1 MQEDLVTAA
10 AFVEAELSGYHR
22 EDLSLRPGEVLAT
35 DPRPFVDPSCWA
47 YFRLIIEG
55 YALSSWRYY
64 RRIEKAKRVKIHNA
78 RLLEKSEGLSKQ
90 AFFEKHGFV
99 LLRHDTKM
107 TEEDWTTK
115 WVDCDVTQPA
125 EGSGKYAKE
134 VEALVAQMCPEAK
147 DVKMIGNH
155 RRGPDAQT
163 FAFYIHGIHQ
173 DYGITAGDFA
183 RSGAEPGWRDRFDSA
198 DTKGFM
204 VIDFWR
210 PVKPMDGPL
219 RDQPLA
225 LCDPTSVK
233 LEDALIKFT
242 HGYIEGGAYTFDLK
256 YNQEHRW
263 YYYPLMTPDEVLVF
277 KQFQHF
283 KSQTGPE
290 VNTCAHTSFHDPTTP
305 PGTEARRSSE
315 CRMGVWF

>member
-1 MQEDLVTAA
+1 MHDDLPTTP

-22 EDLSLRPGEVLAT
+22 QDLSLRPGEVVAC

-55 YALSSWRYY
+55 YALSSWRYF
-64 RRIEKAKRVKIHNA
+64 RTVEKAKPMKIHNA

-90 AFFEKHGFV
+90 AFFQKHGFV
-99 LLRHDTKM
+99 LLRHGTKM

-115 WVDCDVTQPA
+115 WVDCDMSQSI
-125 EGSGKYAKE
+125 EGCGKYTKE
-134 VEALVAQMCPEAK
+134 VEKLVPLICPEAK
-147 DVKMIGNH
+147 DAKMLGNH

-173 DYGITAGDFA
+173 DYGITADDFA
-183 RSGAEPGWRDRFDSA
+183 RSGAEPGWKDRFDCL

-210 PVKPMDGPL
+210 PVKPMVGPL

-225 LCDPTSVK
+225 LCDPTSAK
-233 LEDALIKFT
+233 FEDVVSKFT

-256 YNQEHRW
+256 YNKGHIW
-263 YYYPLMTPDEVLVF
+263 YYYPEMMLDEVLVF
-277 KQFQHF
+277 KQFQYF
-283 KSQTGPE
+283 KNQAGPE
-290 VNTCAHTSFHDPTTP
+290 LNTCAHTSFRDPTTP
-305 PGTEARRSSE
+305 PGAQARHSSE